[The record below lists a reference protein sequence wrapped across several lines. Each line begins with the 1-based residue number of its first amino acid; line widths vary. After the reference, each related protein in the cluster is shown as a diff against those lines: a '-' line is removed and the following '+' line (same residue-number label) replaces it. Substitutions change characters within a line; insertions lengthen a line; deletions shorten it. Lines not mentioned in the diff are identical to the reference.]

1 MQFLGLEQAV
11 ELIVDKDSRYR
22 RDAYFFLREALEFT
36 IKRRRKNRKIA
47 LNNHVTGAELV
58 EGFRDRAL
66 QEFGPMA
73 ITVLDYWGIQS
84 SADIGELVF
93 HLIEIGILGKTEND
107 TRASF
112 ANLLDFHQVF
122 VVPFEPLVSSSN
134 PVAVCTHQE

>member
-11 ELIVDKDSRYR
+11 NIIVDKDTRYR
-22 RDAYFFLREALEFT
+22 RDAYFFLREVLDFT
-36 IKRRRKNRKIA
+36 IKRRRKNRK
-47 LNNHVTGAELV
+47 LNVTTHVSAVELV

-84 SADIGELVF
+84 SSDIGEMVF

-112 ANLLDFHQVF
+112 AHLLDFKQVF
-122 VVPFEPLVSSSN
+122 VSPFEPAISSSN
-134 PVAVCTHQE
+134 ALVI